1 MIEYM
6 INTWWIMNMSFL
18 MIQLHS
24 YLPKGWNLEPFLGW
38 YGLGKPI
45 HLARHFHVQASEG
58 HPWSIKT
65 AWRYSPKNTFG
76 EHPQLH
82 LRNSWKYIDMTGHW
96 CPLLQREPCLKL
108 VTNWWTSSSL
118 SPPKWHWFS
127 TRCRVTATRLPIA
140 WATGQHMYLAMG
152 CVQHLW
158 VHDRSSLSAVMRLYS
173 LGDVWVLE
181 MSPTSSILYTATNT
195 LVFIQYI
202 YILYTYTYIDTHQ
215 VGDYT
220 LLPPRIL
227 LASSLL
233 TTHNKVQLSL
243 GTSSFASEAH
253 GHSSSSCFSG
263 SSCPSSEYY
272 LNHQLYCHLMTSP
285 WISFLNTIPDNK
297 STDFQILHQFST
309 PSPMKKHQESP
320 LVWTPRVAAFG
331 RSSRRPDGEL

>member
-1 MIEYM
+1 MNNYMIEYM

-108 VTNWWTSSSL
+108 VTTWWTSSSL

-202 YILYTYTYIDTHQ
+202 YIYYI
-215 VGDYT
+215 
-220 LLPPRIL
+220 LIRI
-227 LASSLL
+227 
-233 TTHNKVQLSL
+233 
-243 GTSSFASEAH
+243 
-253 GHSSSSCFSG
+253 
-263 SSCPSSEYY
+263 
-272 LNHQLYCHLMTSP
+272 
-285 WISFLNTIPDNK
+285 
-297 STDFQILHQFST
+297 
-309 PSPMKKHQESP
+309 
-320 LVWTPRVAAFG
+320 
-331 RSSRRPDGEL
+331 

>member
-1 MIEYM
+1 MTEAA
-6 INTWWIMNMSFL
+6 SV
-18 MIQLHS
+18 QLW
-24 YLPKGWNLEPFLGW
+24 GF
-38 YGLGKPI
+38 
-45 HLARHFHVQASEG
+45 
-58 HPWSIKT
+58 T
-65 AWRYSPKNTFG
+65 A
-76 EHPQLH
+76 
-82 LRNSWKYIDMTGHW
+82 
-96 CPLLQREPCLKL
+96 
-108 VTNWWTSSSL
+108 
-118 SPPKWHWFS
+118 
-127 TRCRVTATRLPIA
+127 
-140 WATGQHMYLAMG
+140 
-152 CVQHLW
+152 
-158 VHDRSSLSAVMRLYS
+158 
-173 LGDVWVLE
+173 LE
-181 MSPTSSILYTATNT
+181 MSGFWRWVRPVAYYTLPPIHWYLYN
-195 LVFIQYI
+195 I